1 MDLNELQKQ
10 LSQALGEGQNA
21 QLFDQVKEQLGSG
34 AGLGDIIGALQQKLG
49 AAASG
54 NSLIESLQNMLAAED
69 ADGDGSNIDD
79 ILEKFG
85 LSAEQAD
92 TAAGIFDKIKGM
104 FGLGAADASQD
115 LAEND
120 ETPEDDGST
129 VEMKFD
135 DVE

>member
-10 LSQALGEGQNA
+10 LQQALGEGQNA

-34 AGLGDIIGALQQKLG
+34 AGLGDIIGALKEKLG
-49 AAASG
+49 GAASG
-54 NSLIESLQNMLAAED
+54 NSLVESLQSMLAAED

-79 ILEKFG
+79 LLEKFG
-85 LSAEQAD
+85 FSAEQAD
-92 TAAGIFDKIKGM
+92 AAAGIFDKIKGI
-104 FGLGAADASQD
+104 FGMGAAEASQD

-120 ETPEDDGST
+120 ETPKDDGST